1 MTAVCSG
8 GCAVIVFAKA
18 PIAGFA
24 KTRLIPALGAAGAAG
39 LALRLL
45 RHAVAQAIEAG
56 LGPVLLCCTP
66 DARHPAFEDLAHHPA
81 VTLAVQGEGD
91 LGGRMDRAL
100 ASALSD
106 HATALLI
113 GTDAPGLDAV
123 YLRAAHAALQG
134 RDAVFGPALDGG
146 YTLVGLRRAAPG
158 LFDAAMP
165 WSTPQV
171 MAETR
176 RRIARLGLRHAE
188 LAPLADIDEPADL
201 AHLPAHWRLDREA
214 GAPAPSP

>member
-1 MTAVCSG
+1 MTAVSRSG
-8 GCAVIVFAKA
+8 CPVIVFAKA
-18 PIAGFA
+18 PRAELA
-24 KTRLIPALGAAGAAG
+24 KTRLIPALGAAGAAA
-39 LALRLL
+39 LAERLL
-45 RHAVAQAIEAG
+45 RHAVVQAIAAD

-66 DARHPAFEDLAHHPA
+66 DTAHPAFEELARHPA
-81 VTLAVQGEGD
+81 VSLAVQGEGD
-91 LGGRMDRAL
+91 LGARMDRAL
-100 ASALSD
+100 TSALGG
-106 HATALLI
+106 HPTALLI
-113 GTDAPGLDAV
+113 GTDAPGLDAA

-134 RDAVFGPALDGG
+134 HDAVFGPALDGG

-201 AHLPAHWRLDREA
+201 VHLPSHWELAR
-214 GAPAPSP
+214 PSVPSP